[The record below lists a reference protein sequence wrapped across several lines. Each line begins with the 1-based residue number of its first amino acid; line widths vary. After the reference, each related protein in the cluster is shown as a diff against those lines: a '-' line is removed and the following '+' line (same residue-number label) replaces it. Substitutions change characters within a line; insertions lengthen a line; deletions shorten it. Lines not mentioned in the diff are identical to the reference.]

1 MEIRFTYIVVHF
13 VMMTRASSLLEILS
27 GESLGPR
34 PPPPPPRAS
43 GDCLKRAES

>member
-13 VMMTRASSLLEILS
+13 VMMTRASSLLEFLS

-34 PPPPPPRAS
+34 HPPPPPPPPS
-43 GDCLKRAES
+43 PLKYKV